1 MIKKLFFIVL
11 LALSI
16 GLTTTYAQSTALD
29 IAQNQ
34 ARSST
39 TFANE
44 QLTASNANRYA
55 ALQNQ
60 VGSTISSHGSIV
72 DDSKRNLD
80 QVLIKLNLATSNY
93 TSFNLRFLH

>member
-1 MIKKLFFIVL
+1 MIKKLFFI
-11 LALSI
+11 ALIAITVS
-16 GLTTTYAQSTALD
+16 LTTTYAQSTALD

-44 QLTASNANRYA
+44 QLTAKNANRYA
-55 ALQNQ
+55 ELQNQ
-60 VGSTISSHGSIV
+60 VGSTTTAHGRIV
-72 DDSKRNLD
+72 DESKRNLD
-80 QVLIKLNLATSNY
+80 QVLLKLEQATTHY